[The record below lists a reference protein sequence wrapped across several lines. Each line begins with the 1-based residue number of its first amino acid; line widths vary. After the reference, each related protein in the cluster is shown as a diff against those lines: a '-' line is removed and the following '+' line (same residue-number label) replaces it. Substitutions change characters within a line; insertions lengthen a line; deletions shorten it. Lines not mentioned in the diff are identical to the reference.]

1 MSFVVR
7 LAGIARVV
15 RPGNLAIVFVGCL
28 TGAVLAGGF
37 TALRPGFLRPALI
50 AAFAA
55 LLVAAGSNALNDAMD
70 LESDRVNRPARPI
83 PSGVVSRRQA
93 IGVWLATSVVALFLS
108 ASLSGLHFV
117 VAASIT
123 VLLLAY
129 NVWLKHVPVV
139 GNLAVSGC
147 VAAALIF
154 GGLSE
159 GPNVDVVAAALFA
172 LLTTFARE
180 VVKDLQ
186 DERGDRLAGSRT
198 LVATAGPR
206 ASRFAAA
213 SVIAVALAAIPV
225 PYMFMSFSGT
235 YLLIATLAG
244 GGLCGAL
251 LALIEARDDRG
262 ARAETPDHPVM
273 MLYGR
278 TSLMLKLSMVL
289 GLIALLLA
297 RFPE

>member
-7 LAGIARVV
+7 ASGIARVV

-37 TALRPGFLRPALI
+37 TALRPGFLRPALV
-50 AAFAA
+50 AALAA

-70 LESDRVNRPARPI
+70 VESDRVNRPARPI

-93 IGVWLATSVVALFLS
+93 IGAWLVTSVVALFLS
-108 ASLSGLHFV
+108 ASLSGIHFV
-117 VAASIT
+117 VAAAIV
-123 VLLLAY
+123 VLLFAY
-129 NVWLKHVPVV
+129 NVWLKHIPVV
-139 GNLAVSGC
+139 GNLVVSGC
-147 VAAALIF
+147 VAAALLF

-159 GPNVDVVAAALFA
+159 GPNVDVAAAALFA

-206 ASRFAAA
+206 AARITAA
-213 SVIAVALAAIPV
+213 SAIIAALAAIPV
-225 PYMFMSFSGT
+225 PYMFMGFSGT
-235 YLLIATLAG
+235 YLLIATLAAG
-244 GGLCGAL
+244 SLCGAL
-251 LALIEARDDRG
+251 LAVIEARDDRQAG
-262 ARAETPDHPVM
+262 TETTDHPVA

-278 TSLMLKLSMVL
+278 TSLMLKLSMVF